1 MPAPDAPTGITALEA
16 RLRQDLDFLEL
27 PAKSWV
33 PRRMTAEGPVM
44 DVVIVGAGMCGLA
57 AAAALRL
64 HGIDNLRV
72 LDRAPPGEEGPWVT
86 FARMETL
93 RSPKALAG
101 PALGLPALTFRA
113 WFEAQFG
120 REAWD
125 RLGKIPRRQWM
136 DYLNWYRRVMAVPV
150 ENRITVQLIRPRPD
164 GLLAVETDLAGAVLA
179 RHVVLASGRDG
190 LGGAFVPAMAQ
201 GIDRRFWAHSRD
213 VIDFGALRGKR
224 VGVVGAGASA
234 MDNAATALEHGAA
247 TLDMFVRRGALP
259 RVNKLTGVSSAGL
272 VHGFAALPDEWKW
285 RFLHYAN
292 AEQTP
297 PPRDSTLRVSRYPN
311 ARLHLRSPILTLQ
324 QEADALR
331 LTTPQGRFALDFLI
345 FGTGFRV
352 DLAQRPEL
360 ALVADEIRFWR
371 DRLTPEAGQESEE
384 LADSPDL
391 APDFSFQEKH
401 PGACPALARIHAF
414 NYPAALSHGKLTGD
428 IPAVSDGAQ
437 RLARGI
443 IRNLFVADREH
454 HFTELQ
460 RFATPEL
467 LGDEWPETRPAA

>member
-1 MPAPDAPTGITALEA
+1 MSVPDPPTGLAALEA
-16 RLRQDLDFLEL
+16 RLHQDLEFLEL
-27 PAKSWV
+27 PAKPWV
-33 PRRMTAEGPVM
+33 PRRTTTDGPVT
-44 DVVIVGAGMCGLA
+44 DVVVIGAGMCGLA

-93 RSPKALAG
+93 RSPKGLAG

-120 REAWD
+120 RTAWD
-125 RLGKIPRRQWM
+125 QLGKIPRRQWM

-150 ENRITVQLIRPRPD
+150 ENHVAVQLIRPRAD
-164 GLLAVETDLAGAVLA
+164 GLLAMETDTAGAALA

-201 GIDRRFWAHSRD
+201 EVDRRLWAHSRD
-213 VIDFGALRGKR
+213 AIDFEALRGKR

-247 TLDMFVRRGALP
+247 TLDMFVRRAALP
-259 RVNKLTGVSSAGL
+259 RVNKLTGVGSAGL

-285 RFLHYAN
+285 RFLQYAN
-292 AEQTP
+292 VEQTP
-297 PPRDSTLRVSRYPN
+297 PPRDSALRVSRHPG
-311 ARLHLRSPILTLQ
+311 ARLHLRSPVLALE
-324 QEADALR
+324 QEGEALR
-331 LTTPQGRFALDFLI
+331 VTTPQGRFTLDFLI
-345 FGTGFRV
+345 FGTGFCV
-352 DLAQRPEL
+352 DLAERPEL

-371 DRLTPEAGQESEE
+371 DRFTPETGQESEE
-384 LADSPDL
+384 LAASPDL
-391 APDFSFQEKH
+391 APDFSFQERH

-437 RLARGI
+437 RLVRGI
-443 IRNLFVADREH
+443 ARSLFVADREH
-454 HFTELQ
+454 HFEQLQ
-460 RFATPEL
+460 GFAVPEL
-467 LGDEWPETRPAA
+467 LGDEWPDRPAA